1 MNCIEIINTDFE
13 LLGIITNFES
23 LICVWN
29 YYECGTF
36 ELTINKNKANTNKL
50 KKDNMLIVNKR
61 DDKILLIDKVVIS
74 TEKNSK
80 TMKVTG
86 TCIKGVTKRRIV
98 ATNGYDRVSEDYAE
112 NIQKHYLKNHLV
124 ESYYDNI
131 RTTERDISWV
141 KIAPTQN
148 RGIKTVWQAR
158 LTNLHDELKHI
169 SEDTGLGWYGYLNRN
184 EKCIYFD
191 SLKGTDRTINQIENP
206 NTHEYL
212 KGFTHEQ
219 LQKYTHEQL
228 QGTIKH
234 PYIIFSEKKKNLL
247 EGKTTDD
254 NSNYKNVGY
263 VAGKGE
269 NEDRLITVIGTAKGF
284 DRREVLID
292 LNNIEDIDELNT
304 EGQKKLDTYKIIQ
317 SIEGKVY
324 QIPNMEWE
332 KDFFLGDLV
341 TLESDGIYEDKRII
355 QAKEIYEILYT
366 DETGKFKELWNE
378 KDINILFGQ
387 KVNPFITN
395 VLLLLG
401 YEYHKENIKKYKFD
415 DEQIQIQKQ
424 RVRECLLND
433 IVNKHYDG
441 IRISQMLWGTY
452 FINGLLLENGRLQFE
467 PTNNSKIKIHIP
479 EGKKLIIDDVK
490 ESLKNSKILL
500 KKYYNIE
507 NPKYICESWLLSKE
521 ISIMLDE
528 KSNIKKFQELFEI
541 QSSKNGINDVLNFV
555 FNLKKCDNY
564 HQLPETTRLQKSIK
578 EFLINNGTIY
588 EGYGELKE

>member
-1 MNCIEIINTDFE
+1 MNCIEIINTKFE

-23 LICVWN
+23 LICIWN

-36 ELTINKNKANTNKL
+36 ELTINKNKINTDKL

-61 DDKILLIDKVVIS
+61 DDKILLIDKVVVS

-98 ATNGYDRVSEDYAE
+98 ATNGYDRISENYAE
-112 NIQKHYLKNHLV
+112 NVQKHYLKKHLV

-131 RTTERDISWV
+131 RTPERDISWI

-169 SEDTGLGWYGYLNRN
+169 SEDTGLGWYGYLNRR

-191 SLKGTDRTINQIENP
+191 SLEGTDRTVNQIENP
-206 NTHEYL
+206 MVHEYL
-212 KGFTHEQ
+212 KGFTQEQ
-219 LQKYTHEQL
+219 LQKYTHKQL
-228 QGTIKH
+228 EGIIKH

-269 NEDRLITVIGTAKGF
+269 NEDRLITVLGTAKGF

-292 LNNIEDIDELNT
+292 LNNIEDIDELKT
-304 EGQKKLDTYKIIQ
+304 EGQKKLDTYKTIQ

-341 TLESDGIYEDKRII
+341 TLESNGIYEDKRII
-355 QAKEIYEILYT
+355 QAKEIYEKNNKT
-366 DETGKFKELWNE
+366 VELGFGDKVPTLGE
-378 KDINILFGQ
+378 EIKRIVTRPIN
-387 KVNPFITN
+387 
-395 VLLLLG
+395 
-401 YEYHKENIKKYKFD
+401 
-415 DEQIQIQKQ
+415 
-424 RVRECLLND
+424 
-433 IVNKHYDG
+433 
-441 IRISQMLWGTY
+441 
-452 FINGLLLENGRLQFE
+452 
-467 PTNNSKIKIHIP
+467 
-479 EGKKLIIDDVK
+479 
-490 ESLKNSKILL
+490 
-500 KKYYNIE
+500 
-507 NPKYICESWLLSKE
+507 
-521 ISIMLDE
+521 
-528 KSNIKKFQELFEI
+528 
-541 QSSKNGINDVLNFV
+541 
-555 FNLKKCDNY
+555 
-564 HQLPETTRLQKSIK
+564 
-578 EFLINNGTIY
+578 
-588 EGYGELKE
+588 

>member
-1 MNCIEIINTDFE
+1 MNCIEIINTNFE
-13 LLGIITNFES
+13 LLGIIANFES

-86 TCIKGVTKRRIV
+86 TCIKGVTKRRII

-131 RTTERDISWV
+131 RTTERDIPWV

-191 SLKGTDRTINQIENP
+191 SLKGTDRTVNQIENP
-206 NTHEYL
+206 YIHEFL
-212 KGFTHEQ
+212 KGFTQEQ
-219 LQKYTHEQL
+219 LQDYTHEQL

-234 PYIIFSEKKKNLL
+234 PYVIFSEKKKNLL
-247 EGKTTDD
+247 EGTTTDD

-269 NEDRLITVIGTAKGF
+269 NEDRLITVLGTAKGF

-292 LNNIEDIDELNT
+292 LNNIEDIDELNS

-355 QAKEIYEILYT
+355 QAKELYERNNKT
-366 DETGKFKELWNE
+366 VELGFGDKIPSLGE
-378 KDINILFGQ
+378 EIKRIITRPIN
-387 KVNPFITN
+387 
-395 VLLLLG
+395 
-401 YEYHKENIKKYKFD
+401 
-415 DEQIQIQKQ
+415 
-424 RVRECLLND
+424 
-433 IVNKHYDG
+433 
-441 IRISQMLWGTY
+441 
-452 FINGLLLENGRLQFE
+452 
-467 PTNNSKIKIHIP
+467 
-479 EGKKLIIDDVK
+479 
-490 ESLKNSKILL
+490 
-500 KKYYNIE
+500 
-507 NPKYICESWLLSKE
+507 
-521 ISIMLDE
+521 
-528 KSNIKKFQELFEI
+528 
-541 QSSKNGINDVLNFV
+541 
-555 FNLKKCDNY
+555 
-564 HQLPETTRLQKSIK
+564 
-578 EFLINNGTIY
+578 
-588 EGYGELKE
+588 

>member
-1 MNCIEIINTDFE
+1 MNCIEIINTNFE

-61 DDKILLIDKVVIS
+61 DDKILLIDKVVVS

-86 TCIKGVTKRRIV
+86 TCIKGITKRRIV

-112 NIQKHYLKNHLV
+112 NIQKHYLKKHLV

-131 RTTERDISWV
+131 RTPERDISWI

-169 SEDTGLGWYGYLNRN
+169 SEDTGLGWYGYLSRT

-191 SLKGTDRTINQIENP
+191 SLKGTDRTINQVESP
-206 NTHEYL
+206 NTHEFL
-212 KGFTHEQ
+212 KDFTHEQ
-219 LQKYTHEQL
+219 LQAYTHEQL

-234 PYIIFSEKKKNLL
+234 SYIIFSEKKKNLL

-269 NEDRLITVIGTAKGF
+269 NEDRLIAVLGTATGF

-292 LNNIEDIDELNT
+292 LNNIDDPDELKT

-355 QAKEIYEILYT
+355 QAKEIYERNNKIV
-366 DETGKFKELWNE
+366 ELGFGDKVPSLGE
-378 KDINILFGQ
+378 EIKRIITRPIN
-387 KVNPFITN
+387 
-395 VLLLLG
+395 
-401 YEYHKENIKKYKFD
+401 
-415 DEQIQIQKQ
+415 
-424 RVRECLLND
+424 
-433 IVNKHYDG
+433 
-441 IRISQMLWGTY
+441 
-452 FINGLLLENGRLQFE
+452 
-467 PTNNSKIKIHIP
+467 
-479 EGKKLIIDDVK
+479 
-490 ESLKNSKILL
+490 
-500 KKYYNIE
+500 
-507 NPKYICESWLLSKE
+507 
-521 ISIMLDE
+521 
-528 KSNIKKFQELFEI
+528 
-541 QSSKNGINDVLNFV
+541 
-555 FNLKKCDNY
+555 
-564 HQLPETTRLQKSIK
+564 
-578 EFLINNGTIY
+578 
-588 EGYGELKE
+588 

>member
-1 MNCIEIINTDFE
+1 MNCKEIINTKFE

-23 LICVWN
+23 LICIWN

-36 ELTINKNKANTNKL
+36 ELTINKNKINTDKL

-61 DDKILLIDKVVIS
+61 DDKILLIDKVVVS

-98 ATNGYDRVSEDYAE
+98 ATNGYDRISENYAE
-112 NIQKHYLKNHLV
+112 NVQKHYLKKHLV

-131 RTTERDISWV
+131 RTPERDISWI

-158 LTNLHDELKHI
+158 LTNLHDEEKHI
-169 SEDTGLGWYGYLNRN
+169 SEDTGLGWYGYLNRK

-191 SLKGTDRTINQIENP
+191 SLEGTDRTVNQTENP
-206 NTHEYL
+206 TTHEYL
-212 KGFTHEQ
+212 KDFTQEQ
-219 LQKYTHEQL
+219 LQQYTHKQL
-228 QGTIKH
+228 EGIIKH

-269 NEDRLITVIGTAKGF
+269 SEDRLITVLGTAKGF

-292 LNNIEDIDELNT
+292 LNNIEDIDELKT
-304 EGQKKLDTYKIIQ
+304 EGQKKLDTYKTIQ

-341 TLESDGIYEDKRII
+341 TLESNGIYEDKRII
-355 QAKEIYEILYT
+355 QAKEIYEKNNKT
-366 DETGKFKELWNE
+366 VELGFGDKVPTLGE
-378 KDINILFGQ
+378 EIKRIVTRPIN
-387 KVNPFITN
+387 
-395 VLLLLG
+395 
-401 YEYHKENIKKYKFD
+401 
-415 DEQIQIQKQ
+415 
-424 RVRECLLND
+424 
-433 IVNKHYDG
+433 
-441 IRISQMLWGTY
+441 
-452 FINGLLLENGRLQFE
+452 
-467 PTNNSKIKIHIP
+467 
-479 EGKKLIIDDVK
+479 
-490 ESLKNSKILL
+490 
-500 KKYYNIE
+500 
-507 NPKYICESWLLSKE
+507 
-521 ISIMLDE
+521 
-528 KSNIKKFQELFEI
+528 
-541 QSSKNGINDVLNFV
+541 
-555 FNLKKCDNY
+555 
-564 HQLPETTRLQKSIK
+564 
-578 EFLINNGTIY
+578 
-588 EGYGELKE
+588 

>member
-1 MNCIEIINTDFE
+1 MNCIEIINTNFE

-61 DDKILLIDKVVIS
+61 DDKILLIDKVVID
-74 TEKNSK
+74 TNKNSK

-86 TCIKGVTKRRIV
+86 TCIKGITKRRII
-98 ATNGYDRVSEDYAE
+98 ATNGYDRVTETQAE
-112 NIQKHYLKNHLV
+112 NIQKHYIQKHMV

-131 RTTERDISWV
+131 RTKERDISWI
-141 KIAPTQN
+141 KIAPSQN

-191 SLKGTDRTINQIENP
+191 SLKGIDRTVNQVESP
-206 NTHEYL
+206 TTHEML
-212 KGFTHEQ
+212 SNFTYQQ
-219 LQKYTHEQL
+219 LQSYTHEQL
-228 QGTIKH
+228 QGNIKH
-234 PYIIFSEKKKNLL
+234 PYIVFSEKKKNLL

-269 NEDRLITVIGTAKGF
+269 NEDRLITVLGTATGF

-317 SIEGKVY
+317 SIEGRVY

-355 QAKEIYEILYT
+355 QAKEIYERNNKT
-366 DETGKFKELWNE
+366 VELGFGDKIPSLGE
-378 KDINILFGQ
+378 EIKRIITRPIN
-387 KVNPFITN
+387 
-395 VLLLLG
+395 
-401 YEYHKENIKKYKFD
+401 
-415 DEQIQIQKQ
+415 
-424 RVRECLLND
+424 
-433 IVNKHYDG
+433 
-441 IRISQMLWGTY
+441 
-452 FINGLLLENGRLQFE
+452 
-467 PTNNSKIKIHIP
+467 
-479 EGKKLIIDDVK
+479 
-490 ESLKNSKILL
+490 
-500 KKYYNIE
+500 
-507 NPKYICESWLLSKE
+507 
-521 ISIMLDE
+521 
-528 KSNIKKFQELFEI
+528 
-541 QSSKNGINDVLNFV
+541 
-555 FNLKKCDNY
+555 
-564 HQLPETTRLQKSIK
+564 
-578 EFLINNGTIY
+578 
-588 EGYGELKE
+588 

>member
-1 MNCIEIINTDFE
+1 MNCIEIINTNFE

-61 DDKILLIDKVVIS
+61 DDKILLIDKVVIN
-74 TEKNSK
+74 TDKNSK

-86 TCIKGVTKRRIV
+86 TCIKGITKRRII
-98 ATNGYDRVSEDYAE
+98 ATNGYDRVGETQAE
-112 NIQKHYLKNHLV
+112 NIQKHYIQKHMV

-131 RTTERDISWV
+131 RAKERDISWI
-141 KIAPTQN
+141 KIAPSQN

-191 SLKGTDRTINQIENP
+191 SLKGIDRTVNQVENP
-206 NTHEYL
+206 TTHEML
-212 KGFTHEQ
+212 SNFTYQQ
-219 LQKYTHEQL
+219 LQSYTHEQL
-228 QGTIKH
+228 QGNIKH
-234 PYIIFSEKKKNLL
+234 PYIVFSEKKKNLL

-269 NEDRLITVIGTAKGF
+269 NEDRLITVIGTAKGLN
-284 DRREVLID
+284 RREVLID

-304 EGQKKLDTYKIIQ
+304 EGQKKLDTYKMIQ

-332 KDFFLGDLV
+332 KDFFLGDMV

-355 QAKEIYEILYT
+355 QAKEIYERNNKT
-366 DETGKFKELWNE
+366 VELGFGDKIPSLGE
-378 KDINILFGQ
+378 EIKRIITRPIN
-387 KVNPFITN
+387 
-395 VLLLLG
+395 
-401 YEYHKENIKKYKFD
+401 
-415 DEQIQIQKQ
+415 
-424 RVRECLLND
+424 
-433 IVNKHYDG
+433 
-441 IRISQMLWGTY
+441 
-452 FINGLLLENGRLQFE
+452 
-467 PTNNSKIKIHIP
+467 
-479 EGKKLIIDDVK
+479 
-490 ESLKNSKILL
+490 
-500 KKYYNIE
+500 
-507 NPKYICESWLLSKE
+507 
-521 ISIMLDE
+521 
-528 KSNIKKFQELFEI
+528 
-541 QSSKNGINDVLNFV
+541 
-555 FNLKKCDNY
+555 
-564 HQLPETTRLQKSIK
+564 
-578 EFLINNGTIY
+578 
-588 EGYGELKE
+588 

>member
-1 MNCIEIINTDFE
+1 MNCIEIINTNFE

-61 DDKILLIDKVVIS
+61 DDKILLIDKIATS
-74 TEKNSK
+74 TNKNTK

-86 TCIKGVTKRRIV
+86 YCIKGITKRRIV

-131 RTTERDISWV
+131 RTPERDISWI
-141 KIAPTQN
+141 KIAPSQN

-158 LTNLHDELKHI
+158 LTNLHDEEKHI
-169 SEDTGLGWYGYLNRN
+169 SEDTGLGWYGYLSRT

-191 SLKGTDRTINQIENP
+191 SLKGTDRTVNQVESL
-206 NTHEYL
+206 NTHKFL
-212 KGFTHEQ
+212 KDFTHEQ
-219 LQKYTHEQL
+219 LQAYTHEQL

-269 NEDRLITVIGTAKGF
+269 NEDRLITVLGTATGF

-292 LNNIEDIDELNT
+292 LNNIEDVDELKI
-304 EGQKKLDTYKIIQ
+304 EGQKKLDTDKIIQ

-355 QAKEIYEILYT
+355 QAKEIYERNNKT
-366 DETGKFKELWNE
+366 VELGFGDKVPSLGE
-378 KDINILFGQ
+378 EIKRIITRPIN
-387 KVNPFITN
+387 
-395 VLLLLG
+395 
-401 YEYHKENIKKYKFD
+401 
-415 DEQIQIQKQ
+415 
-424 RVRECLLND
+424 
-433 IVNKHYDG
+433 
-441 IRISQMLWGTY
+441 
-452 FINGLLLENGRLQFE
+452 
-467 PTNNSKIKIHIP
+467 
-479 EGKKLIIDDVK
+479 
-490 ESLKNSKILL
+490 
-500 KKYYNIE
+500 
-507 NPKYICESWLLSKE
+507 
-521 ISIMLDE
+521 
-528 KSNIKKFQELFEI
+528 
-541 QSSKNGINDVLNFV
+541 
-555 FNLKKCDNY
+555 
-564 HQLPETTRLQKSIK
+564 
-578 EFLINNGTIY
+578 
-588 EGYGELKE
+588 